1 MTSCKV
7 ILNSL
12 NTLLGLNFT
21 GTYFLDF
28 GKKVFRGVGFIF
40 AISKTKY
47 EKTALN
53 LIQAFSTSF
62 YFSKSLNIFTI
73 LKKKTTLT
81 PYKFYNIR
89 TTLQILQQDTKWN
102 LLEPVNNKCICP
114 YISCV
119 GCCYYMSVI
128 SSWFDFSIWVF
139 NFACLNFAR
148 IQFYSRVF
156 NFAIFSA
163 KFGKLKTCEIKY

>member
-53 LIQAFSTSF
+53 FMIQAFSTSF

-73 LKKKTTLT
+73 LNDSYSI
-81 PYKFYNIR
+81 P
-89 TTLQILQQDTKWN
+89 ILQHK
-102 LLEPVNNKCICP
+102 NNIA
-114 YISCV
+114 
-119 GCCYYMSVI
+119 
-128 SSWFDFSIWVF
+128 
-139 NFACLNFAR
+139 NFTTRYKMELTR
-148 IQFYSRVF
+148 TS
-156 NFAIFSA
+156 
-163 KFGKLKTCEIKY
+163 